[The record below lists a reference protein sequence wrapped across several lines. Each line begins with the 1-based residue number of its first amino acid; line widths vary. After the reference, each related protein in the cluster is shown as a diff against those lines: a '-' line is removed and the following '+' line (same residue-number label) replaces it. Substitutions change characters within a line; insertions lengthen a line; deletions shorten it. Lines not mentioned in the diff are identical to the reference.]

1 MISLHECSDLSSI
14 LDLKAD
20 YLRSLI
26 APMDNMWEVGFTNVS
41 PHWGIRSGGV
51 RAGYYAG
58 NDQGELL
65 QFYVTPAFESE
76 ARALFDHVISQ
87 DSLTQ
92 AVVSTIDPSYLSLC
106 LDVQDKVTAHTYLYE
121 IASEA
126 EPREAKPESDLL
138 FRLLEASEL
147 DRTVSFQQAC
157 LGGVEELAGCL
168 LGYSTNLIER
178 RALLVLSRDE
188 QWLGLGE
195 CRKSDSQEGV
205 VDVGVMVAPAHRGHG
220 WATDIL
226 LRLRVRSAICST
238 TVENVAAQRAITRT
252 GFASRHRIMNV
263 SLASG

>member
-1 MISLHECSDLSSI
+1 
-14 LDLKAD
+14 
-20 YLRSLI
+20 
-26 APMDNMWEVGFTNVS
+26 
-41 PHWGIRSGGV
+41 
-51 RAGYYAG
+51 
-58 NDQGELL
+58 
-65 QFYVTPAFESE
+65 
-76 ARALFDHVISQ
+76 
-87 DSLTQ
+87 
-92 AVVSTIDPSYLSLC
+92 
-106 LDVQDKVTAHTYLYE
+106 LYE

-126 EPREAKPESDLL
+126 EPREAKTESDLL

-157 LGGVEELAGCL
+157 LGGVEELAGWL

-205 VDVGVMVAPAHRGHG
+205 VDVGVMVAPAHRGQG